1 MVAVGRGLLVVS
13 RTQPGVNLR
22 AVQALGKGDGL
33 ESDVYMF
40 VQTACAPGSR
50 EEKAPSVLL

>member
-13 RTQPGVNLR
+13 RTQPGVNLK
-22 AVQALGKGDGL
+22 AEQVPGKGDGL
-33 ESDVYMF
+33 ESDVYTF
-40 VQTACAPGSR
+40 VKTTCAPGSR